1 VSAFLRLGLPAGATG
16 AAGVALAGA
25 EALEDSG
32 VVMMFAIRL

>member
-1 VSAFLRLGLPAGATG
+1 VSAFLRLGLPAGG
-16 AAGVALAGA
+16 AVTA